1 MKIPF
6 RTLIPALLL
15 LLALQLASAE
25 VPSFS
30 PFTADLHMTSTKA
43 DRGPQDVTGKIF
55 FGTGHMRMNIDSG
68 GHQTAIITDF
78 ATKTSDVLMLEQ
90 QMYIESKTGQR
101 GRGAPGSSVTQ
112 DLKPYDPEH
121 PCAAEPDVT
130 CKKIGVEEVNGRTCD
145 HWELTDKQGK
155 VSNLWI
161 DQKLHLPIKIV
172 SDDSTI
178 TLSNIKEGQPDA
190 SLFKVPDGFRKLDM
204 SGMVPPGTKG
214 PVQTK

>member
-1 MKIPF
+1 LKLVR

-15 LLALQLASAE
+15 LLTLQFAAAQ

-30 PFTADLHMTSTKA
+30 PFTADLHITSTRA
-43 DRGPQDVTGKIF
+43 DRAPQDVDGKIF
-55 FGTGHMRMNIDSG
+55 FGSGHVRMNLDAG

-78 ATKTSDVLMLEQ
+78 ATKTSDVLMIEQ
-90 QMYIESKTGQR
+90 QMYIESKGGQMSR
-101 GRGAPGSSVTQ
+101 GPGSSFTQ
-112 DLKPYDPEH
+112 ELKPYDPEH
-121 PCAAEPDVT
+121 PCASQPDVT
-130 CKKIGVEEVNGRTCD
+130 CKKIGVEQVNGRTCD
-145 HWELTDKQGK
+145 HWELTEKNGK

-190 SLFKVPDGFRKLDM
+190 NLFKVPDGFKKLDM
-204 SGMVPPGTKG
+204 GGMVPPGTKG